1 MSSFSK
7 HHINR
12 HLIHR
17 VPLRAVLI
25 VPFVLQIFA
34 AVGLVGYFSFKNGQQ
49 AVNDLANQLIDSATV
64 RVDDQLDNYLSLPQQ
79 LGEVTA
85 QAIATGQLN
94 LKDTQASERYFW
106 RQAKVFEK
114 ISYIGYTLLDDKQGG
129 AGRWTNG
136 KDLLIYENLP
146 GSGKASD
153 YTSDQSGN
161 RASRIQTYDY
171 DPSKDNSHIKTR
183 QAKNPFWADIY
194 AFVATNVE
202 VSQTGSEIQSTDK
215 NTNNIGNYLDYVVA
229 SARYPLFDQN
239 GKFWASIETDLQ
251 LGHISNFL
259 RQLKVSPSGQVFIL
273 EANGQLVASSGQ
285 QSILNKKKDSVERF
299 TVSTIPDPLIK
310 AVAGQ
315 IQQQSGSFRAIRETR
330 EFILRFN
337 NQRQF
342 VQVTPWKDK
351 YGLDWLIVVAVPE
364 SDFMAQINGNTGTT
378 IFLCLGALA
387 IATIL
392 GIYTSRWIARPIL
405 KLQQASEAITSGELD
420 RTVETK
426 GINEFE
432 GLAQSFNQMAAQLKA
447 SFTELEDR
455 VAERTVE
462 LQHAKEAADN
472 ANQAKSEFLA
482 NMSHELRTPLNGIL
496 GYAQILQRNEP
507 LTSKGRNGIDIIYQ
521 CGTHLLTLIN
531 DVLDLAKIEAR
542 KLELYPVPFYF
553 PSFLQSVVEINRIRA
568 EQKGIAFIYQANSHL
583 PQGICADEKR
593 LRQALINLLGN
604 AIKFTE
610 RGSVTFKV
618 ESINQKI
625 HFQIQDTGVGMTSEQ
640 IEKIFLPFEQVGDIK
655 KQAEGTGLGLAIT
668 HKIVSMMGSEI
679 KVQSTPGEG
688 STFAFAVELQQAL
701 DWAVASRVMQQGVI
715 KSYEG
720 AKRKIL
726 VIDDRW
732 ENRSVLVNLLEPIGF
747 EVIEANNGL
756 EGIEQ
761 TLHSSPDLIITDLA
775 MPVMDGFEFLQKLRS
790 PLACWKRS
798 HPQLQNQIVLVS
810 SASVFEIDRHKS
822 LDAGGNDFLPKPVQA
837 QTLLELIQKYLQ
849 LNWIYD
855 TEINHKQNLTVPSKQ
870 TEPPAAAILTQLAE
884 LAQINDLDGILDI
897 AQQIQETNT
906 AFAQELIRLAEA
918 CEIKKLRT
926 FITVNSKE

>member
-7 HHINR
+7 DHINR
-12 HLIHR
+12 HQIQR

-49 AVNDLANQLIDSATV
+49 AINQLAQQLLGEIDG
-64 RVDDQLDNYLSLPQQ
+64 RINQHLDSYLAVPQQ
-79 LGEVTA
+79 LNQINA
-85 QAIATGQLN
+85 NAAKSQILN
-94 LKDTQASERYFW
+94 LQALENTGHYFW
-106 RQAKVFEK
+106 QQMQVHKNL
-114 ISYIGYTLLDDKQGG
+114 SYIFYALPTGEYTA
-129 AGRWTNG
+129 AGRWMEGGKTTIDEVSSRTNYQNHTYATDEQGNRKKVVFKAEYKPLEEDWYKRAVQTG
-136 KDLLIYENLP
+136 KPIWSKIYNWQDTPEFISISASSPVYDDQKKLITVMASDLLLSNI
-146 GSGKASD
+146 
-153 YTSDQSGN
+153 
-161 RASRIQTYDY
+161 
-171 DPSKDNSHIKTR
+171 SK
-183 QAKNPFWADIY
+183 F
-194 AFVATNVE
+194 
-202 VSQTGSEIQSTDK
+202 
-215 NTNNIGNYLDYVVA
+215 
-229 SARYPLFDQN
+229 
-239 GKFWASIETDLQ
+239 LQ
-251 LGHISNFL
+251 
-259 RQLKVSPSGQVFIL
+259 QLKVSKTGKLFII
-273 EANGQLVASSGQ
+273 ERDGNIVASS
-285 QSILNKKKDSVERF
+285 SNEKPF
-299 TVSTIPDPLIK
+299 TIVKRAAQRLSAVKSTDPLVRATVIDLQK
-310 AVAGQ
+310 RFGNLHS
-315 IQQQSGSFRAIRETR
+315 ITTKQSFY
-330 EFILRFN
+330 
-337 NQRQF
+337 
-342 VQVTPWKDK
+342 VQLESDRHYALVSPWQDQ
-351 YGLDWLIVVAVPE
+351 YGLDWLVVVSVPE
-364 SDFMAQINGNTGTT
+364 SDFMAQINANTQTT
-378 IFLCLGALA
+378 MLLCLVALGV
-387 IATIL
+387 ATIL
-392 GIYTSRWIARPIL
+392 GFYTSRWITHPV
-405 KLQQASEAITSGELD
+405 LQLSRASEAIATGNLEQTVAVSQVKELGVLSQAFNRMAQQLRD
-420 RTVETK
+420 SFTTLEQTNQNLELRVEERTT
-426 GINEFE
+426 
-432 GLAQSFNQMAAQLKA
+432 QLK
-447 SFTELEDR
+447 E
-455 VAERTVE
+455 
-462 LQHAKEAADN
+462 AKFAADN

-542 KLELYPVPFYF
+542 KLELYPVPFHF
-553 PSFLQSVVEINRIRA
+553 PSFVQSVVEINRVRA
-568 EQKGIAFIYQANSHL
+568 EQKGIAFIYQADSHL

-593 LRQALINLLGN
+593 LRQALINLLSN

-618 ESINQKI
+618 ESINQQI
-625 HFQIQDTGVGMTSEQ
+625 HFQIQDTGVGMTPEQ

-688 STFAFAVELQQAL
+688 STFSFAVELQQAL
-701 DWAVASRVMQQGVI
+701 DWAVASRVVQQGVI

-747 EVIEANNGL
+747 EIIEANNGL

-761 TLHSSPDLIITDLA
+761 TLHSLPDLIITDLA
-775 MPVMDGFEFLQKLRS
+775 MPVMDGFEFLQKLR
-790 PLACWKRS
+790 L

-810 SASVFEIDRHKS
+810 SASVFDIDRHKS

-855 TEINHKQNLTVPSKQ
+855 TEINHKQNLTIPSKQ
-870 TEPPAAAILTQLAE
+870 IELPAAAILTQLAE
-884 LAQINDLDGILDI
+884 LAQRNDLDSILDI

-906 AFAQELIRLAEA
+906 AFAQELIRLADA
-918 CEIKKLRT
+918 CEIKKLRE
-926 FITVNSKE
+926 FITVNSKQ